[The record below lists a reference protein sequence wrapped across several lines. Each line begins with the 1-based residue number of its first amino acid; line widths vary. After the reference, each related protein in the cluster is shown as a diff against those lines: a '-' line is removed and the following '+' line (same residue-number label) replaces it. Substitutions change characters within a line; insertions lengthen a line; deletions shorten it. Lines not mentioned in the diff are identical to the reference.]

1 MQAWVDGA
9 ECAPITQLFSTH
21 KIDEKGPLQFWNAGL
36 LSVHKGGIQNLTPGM
51 KEYKSDNR
59 LDVSKFNY
67 FKELCFPI
75 TELFFRKQWILDSSL
90 PIICILK
97 AVWIKTDFLSIF
109 TCFQRL

>member
-1 MQAWVDGA
+1 MQARVDGV

-21 KIDEKGPLQFWNAGL
+21 KIDEKGALQFWNAGL

-51 KEYKSDNR
+51 KEYESDNR
-59 LDVSKFNY
+59 LDVPKFNY

-75 TELFFRKQWILDSSL
+75 TELSFRKQWILDSSL

-97 AVWIKTDFLSIF
+97 AVWIKTDFPSIF